1 MSELKRKRD
10 ARDLWFSRGQ
20 ITAAVV
26 AAGLLAVIGFSGG
39 VYVGRGQASP
49 SLPPELAK
57 MSEGDLLELIARV
70 ESTAQV
76 GGALE
81 RLTFP
86 DALSGGG
93 VPSMLPET
101 SPAVAGGYT
110 VTAPLG
116 GDVLPDLL
124 PDGVQTAEVVR
135 FADAGAAVA
144 VRDGLRGVR
153 GVRAWLGKDIVDG
166 VSTYVVLVELP
177 PEPVR

>member
-20 ITAAVV
+20 VNAAAV
-26 AAGLLAVIGFSGG
+26 AAGLLAVIGFAGG

-49 SLPPELAK
+49 SLPSELAK

-86 DALSGGG
+86 DALSGGL
-93 VPSMLPET
+93 VPSMPPET
-101 SPAVAGGYT
+101 SPAVAGGFT

-116 GDVLPDLL
+116 GDVLPDML
-124 PDGVQTAEVVR
+124 PDGVQTGEVVH
-135 FADAGAAVA
+135 FSDAGAALA
-144 VRDGLRGVR
+144 VRDGLRAVSGL
-153 GVRAWLGKDIVDG
+153 RAWLGKDIVDG
-166 VSTYVVLVELP
+166 AATYVVLVELP
-177 PEPVR
+177 PEPAR